1 MAANPKTE
9 ADVRQRPPGVRRQ
22 NRIVHQGAILVAV
35 AIAIVGPAIFST
47 VGYLGMLNLRRFQ
60 ADVTAQQVA
69 RYAYIQGPTW
79 RFAENRV
86 AELVRQAAPIED
98 SVRRLISSTEGG
110 EPIIVGKEPP
120 APLLRLSAPIMAGA
134 RHVGTVTTEASLR
147 PLLFDAASAIAV
159 SLVLAIA
166 AYTCVRLPLIGL
178 RKAVDALRES
188 EARFRSLA
196 AAAPM
201 AITILDVG
209 GHVQWANRE
218 VVRRFGMSLDDL
230 KGKTAH
236 DIHTREIAEEIAR
249 LDGLVLAQ
257 RKPQIVE
264 FDVRTAT
271 GNGWTEIHVRFP
283 IEDDSGSLV
292 GLGSA
297 ALDISSQRSVEN
309 QLRQALKMQVV
320 GQLSGGVSHD
330 FNNIL
335 QVIEANLALAKLS
348 IHDAA
353 HATELID
360 AALLAGRRGA
370 DLTTKLLAF
379 SRQQTLSPSRIDI
392 NAWLIEETRR
402 LASTLDEDVEILAR
416 PCGDAVD
423 VIVDEGSLT
432 SALLNLVLNAQAA
445 MSGGGTIT
453 VSARRRLLDPA
464 GDDALPAGDYVEV
477 SVTDTGMGMTTEV
490 LSRAF
495 EPFFTT
501 KEVGQGSGLGLCMV
515 YGFARQSGGTVEIDS
530 APGQGTTVRIL
541 LPTTP
546 AEDEAGSTDD
556 IA

>member
-9 ADVRQRPPGVRRQ
+9 ADASQRPRGVRRQ
-22 NRIVHQGAILVAV
+22 NRVVHRGAIFVAV
-35 AIAIVGPAIFST
+35 AIAIVGPAVFST
-47 VGYLGMLNLRRFQ
+47 VGYLGMLNLRQFQ
-60 ADVTAQQVA
+60 ADITAQQVA
-69 RYAYIQGPTW
+69 RYAYTQGPTW

-86 AELVRQAAPIED
+86 AELVRQAAPIKD

-110 EPIIVGKEPP
+110 APIIVGEEPP
-120 APLLRLSAPIMAGA
+120 APLLRLSVPIMAGA

-166 AYTCVRLPLIGL
+166 AYTCVRLPLTGL

-201 AITILDVG
+201 AITILDLG

-218 VVRRFGMSLDDL
+218 VLRRFGMPLDEL

-236 DIHTREIAEEIAR
+236 DFHTHEIAEDIAR
-249 LDGLVLAQ
+249 LDELVLAQ
-257 RKPQIVE
+257 RKPQIAE
-264 FDVRTAT
+264 FDVRTAN
-271 GNGWTEIHVRFP
+271 GNGWPEIHVRFP
-283 IEDDSGSLV
+283 IEDDSGRVV

-297 ALDISSQRSVEN
+297 ALDISSQRSAED

-335 QVIEANLALAKLS
+335 QVVETNLALAKLS
-348 IHDAA
+348 IHDAP
-353 HATELID
+353 HATKLID
-360 AALLAGRRGA
+360 AALVAGRRGA

-379 SRQQTLSPSRIDI
+379 SRQQTLNPRRLDL
-392 NAWLIEETRR
+392 NAWLIGETGV
-402 LASTLDEDVEILAR
+402 LARTLGENLEILAR
-416 PCGDAVD
+416 PCDEALDAL
-423 VIVDEGSLT
+423 VDESSLT
-432 SALLNLVLNAQAA
+432 SALLNLVLNARTA
-445 MSGGGTIT
+445 MPDGGTIT
-453 VSARRRLLDPA
+453 VSVGRRLLGPS
-464 GDDALPAGDYVEV
+464 DDNALPAGDYVEV
-477 SVTDTGMGMTTEV
+477 SVTDTGTGMTTEV
-490 LSRAF
+490 LNRAF

-515 YGFARQSGGTVEIDS
+515 YGFARQSGGTVEIES
-530 APGQGTTVRIL
+530 APGKGTTVRIL

-546 AEDEAGSTDD
+546 AEDEAGSTDGM
-556 IA
+556 A